1 MCGKNYPTIFTLS
14 DNCTATT
21 KINNH
26 YRLFLTYLNTTKQI
40 NIVDLF
46 SPAPKSYRY
55 FEYSVLWP
63 IPTLMFSIHVPNLPL
78 CTRAF
83 FPHHHVLPWV
93 AVLIHV
99 SLPHVFLPLF
109 MSLLLPL
116 FNKILIVIWP
126 EGVILICHSSKGWNR
141 FRGDEWW
148 ASYVSRY
155 IGTSLNLT

>member
-1 MCGKNYPTIFTLS
+1 MCGKKYPTIFTSS
-14 DNCTATT
+14 DNCTVTT
-21 KINNH
+21 KKIPIIG
-26 YRLFLTYLNTTKQI
+26 LFLTWLKHYQTDKHCRFI
-40 NIVDLF
+40 F
-46 SPAPKSYRY
+46 SCSK
-55 FEYSVLWP
+55 VLLWVFCP
-63 IPTLMFSIHVPNLPL
+63 MAHSHSFSIHVPNLPL
-78 CTRAF
+78 CTRVF

>member
-21 KINNH
+21 KINTH

-40 NIVDLF
+40 NYVDLF
-46 SPAPKSYRY
+46 FPAPKSYRY

-63 IPTLMFSIHVPNLPL
+63 IPTL
-78 CTRAF
+78 TF

>member
-1 MCGKNYPTIFTLS
+1 MCGKKYPTIFTLS
-14 DNCTATT
+14 DNCTVTT
-21 KINNH
+21 KKIPITCIG
-26 YRLFLTYLNTTKQI
+26 YSSLDLNTTKQI

-46 SPAPKSYRY
+46 SPAPKSY

-63 IPTLMFSIHVPNLPL
+63 IPTLTFSIHVPHLPL
-78 CTRAF
+78 CTRVF

-126 EGVILICHSSKGWNR
+126 EGVIFICDSSKGWNR
-141 FRGDEWW
+141 FRGNEW
-148 ASYVSRY
+148 
-155 IGTSLNLT
+155 

>member
-1 MCGKNYPTIFTLS
+1 MCGKKYPTIFTLS
-14 DNCTATT
+14 DNCTVTT
-21 KINNH
+21 KKIPI
-26 YRLFLTYLNTTKQI
+26 YIGYSSLDLNTTKQI
-40 NIVDLF
+40 KIVDLF
-46 SPAPKSYRY
+46 SPAPKSY

-148 ASYVSRY
+148 ASNVSRY